1 MLSLTILINLNGFK
15 AYLRESKE
23 LGINFV
29 KIGLLFWD
37 NHTKLKIGK
46 IKIVITHFTQHFKM
60 KMNVQTY

>member
-29 KIGLLFWD
+29 KIGLLF
-37 NHTKLKIGK
+37 
-46 IKIVITHFTQHFKM
+46 
-60 KMNVQTY
+60 